1 MYFLFKSEDISKCPA
16 AQLGEGGR
24 SQHFKKA
31 QKRTSLWRNI
41 CPPIHSTRQIWTK
54 YDTNLNAKHRLKRR
68 KKGLLWR
75 ILSPS
80 TLSPGQIWT
89 RYELKYDPNL
99 NTKYELKRRRKGLLW
114 RILSPPGHSHR
125 QILTKYEERMW
136 RKKHEHKIW
145 ERLLWRILSPPG
157 HSLTVPDKSEQN
169 PNTKYDTNLNAKYR
183 RRRKLFLWRILRQP
197 NHTPRQ
203 IWTKYE
209 HKSECKIWIKKAEKR
224 ISLTNF

>member
-1 MYFLFKSEDISKCPA
+1 M
-16 AQLGEGGR
+16 
-24 SQHFKKA
+24 
-31 QKRTSLWRNI
+31 
-41 CPPIHSTRQIWTK
+41 
-54 YDTNLNAKHRLKRR
+54 KRR
-68 KKGLLWR
+68 EKNLKCIFLSCLR
-75 ILSPS
+75 IFQKVPLPS
-80 TLSPGQIWT
+80 WARENAVSI
-89 RYELKYDPNL
+89 LKS
-99 NTKYELKRRRKGLLW
+99 RRKGLLW

-224 ISLTNF
+224 ISLMNF